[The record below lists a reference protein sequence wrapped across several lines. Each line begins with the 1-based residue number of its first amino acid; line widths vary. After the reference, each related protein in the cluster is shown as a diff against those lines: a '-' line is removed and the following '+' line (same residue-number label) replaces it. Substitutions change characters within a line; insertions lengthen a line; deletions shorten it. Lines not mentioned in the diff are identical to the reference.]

1 MQSSFWMENSNWS
14 PCTVRCAHFIL
25 DGALSQRL
33 RFSEEALFK
42 TSFIKQF
49 IFHGKVVKI
58 QSVQSWVTSVRWSL
72 GASLGKNTLLPSEKI
87 SIRKSLILRNMNL
100 HIIQMHATLSRWTT
114 TKDQF
119 APDKSSRTVNWTR
132 SLRISNSQLMA
143 SQNENKANQC
153 NLHLGRRKTQT
164 NVLSLQMRSFY
175 SIDGRTVFENL
186 IKSLIQHCDCEWSEQ
201 GLQYCQIGQFF

>member
-1 MQSSFWMENSNWS
+1 M
-14 PCTVRCAHFIL
+14 
-25 DGALSQRL
+25 
-33 RFSEEALFK
+33 
-42 TSFIKQF
+42 
-49 IFHGKVVKI
+49 
-58 QSVQSWVTSVRWSL
+58 TSVRWSL
-72 GASLGKNTLLPSEKI
+72 GASLGKNTLLPSEKK

-143 SQNENKANQC
+143 SQHENKANQC

-186 IKSLIQHCDCEWSEQ
+186 IKSLIQHCDCERSEQ
-201 GLQYCQIGQFF
+201 GLQYCQIGQFFKRTKLVKKARIQKFKWDCLSDFQTMCGRRSHSYCWRYDTCKRGLFKTSFQEDFF